1 MAGGFYEELPAKKI
15 SASILEL
22 QPDKGRGDH
31 QRRAYEIVDE
41 KEKPKS
47 DKQLREIIQKA
58 FDNDYLYMYYEY
70 MDTFK
75 CKPESFRDLDE
86 LDRYMR
92 AKRNTKALFKSR
104 EESKQ

>member
-1 MAGGFYEELPAKKI
+1 M
-15 SASILEL
+15 

-41 KEKPKS
+41 NETQKS
-47 DKQLREIIQKA
+47 DKQLREIIKKA

-75 CKPESFRDLDE
+75 CKPESFRDLSDF
-86 LDRYMR
+86 DKFIK
-92 AKRNTKALFKSR
+92 AKHNTNILFQSR
-104 EESKQ
+104 EGNNG